1 MAKGFKQGGFDILVW
16 EIFRGAGRQ
25 TGRELA
31 KGFEK
36 QVKKRTIDSD
46 SSHRKLVNRFNLPGT
61 FKGASSKM
69 YTLIDSFYN
78 EYVTTKALFQA
89 SIYLQDDIDY
99 IERKLEFVSRL
110 IFSEAEERAYDRLL
124 TTWTDYKEQAKNK
137 K

>member
-1 MAKGFKQGGFDILVW
+1 MAKGFKQGGFDILIW
-16 EIFRGAGRQ
+16 EVFRGAGRQ

-36 QVKKRTIDSD
+36 QVKKRAIDTD

-78 EYVTTKALFQA
+78 EYVATKALFQA

-99 IERKLEFVSRL
+99 IERKLSFVNRL
-110 IFSEAEERAYDRLL
+110 IYTEAEERAYDRLID
-124 TTWTDYKEQAKNK
+124 TWTEYKQQALNSK
-137 K
+137 